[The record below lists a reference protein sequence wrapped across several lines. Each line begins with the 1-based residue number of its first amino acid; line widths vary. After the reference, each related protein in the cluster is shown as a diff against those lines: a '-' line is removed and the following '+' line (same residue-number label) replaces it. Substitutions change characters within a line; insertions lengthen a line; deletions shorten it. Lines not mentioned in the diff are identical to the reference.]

1 MRCVIA
7 ILFVFLIWAGTLAQT
22 NQLTRPE
29 PPVPVTQVQVVE
41 LPLDRDRISQPL
53 NLFGRAARDE
63 RGRCRA
69 HHQLLREA
77 LVPIVYGLL
86 PGTVTDRERESNEFP
101 NAMTGY
107 EGGCLVMGAKE
118 AKVLQCRKCLRARK
132 EWEENLKRRQ
142 R

>member
-1 MRCVIA
+1 MRWMIA
-7 ILFVFLIWAGTLAQT
+7 ILFVFIIWAGTLAQT
-22 NQLTRPE
+22 NQQTRTE
-29 PPVPVTQVQVVE
+29 PSVPVTQVQVVE

-53 NLFGRAARDE
+53 NLFERAARDE

-69 HHQLLREA
+69 HHQRLREA

-86 PGTVTDRERESNEFP
+86 PGSVTDRERESNEFP
-101 NAMTGY
+101 NAMTRY
-107 EGGCLVMGAKE
+107 EGGCLVMDAKE

-132 EWEENLKRRQ
+132 EWEENLKRRS